1 MFFSVSKVAWMFLQ
15 PSSLLLILLIAGA
28 ALLFTRYQRLG
39 RGFVVTGT
47 VLFLVLGLLPVCNL
61 LQLPLD
67 ERFARAD
74 ISRGVDGIIVLG
86 GGEEPAIA
94 KVRGVHALNDAGE
107 RLTEGVAL
115 ARRFPQAKIVFT
127 SGSVDEPDHIGADAG
142 EKVLKDLGLE
152 SDRLVLEPQSRNTW
166 ENAVYTKALID
177 PKPGARWLLVTSA
190 AHMPRAMGCFRKV
203 GFAVKPWPV
212 DYRTTGRQ
220 DLHYNFDAAPD
231 GLKRLDGAVR
241 EWVGLVVY
249 WLTGRSSAL
258 FPGPEGA

>member
-1 MFFSVSKVAWMFLQ
+1 MFFSVSKLVWLFVQ
-15 PSSLLLILLIAGA
+15 PSSLLLILLVAGA
-28 ALLFTRYQRLG
+28 ALLFTRFQKLG
-39 RGFVVTGT
+39 RRLVVAGVALFV
-47 VLFLVLGLLPVCNL
+47 VLGLLPICNL

-74 ISRGVDGIIVLG
+74 LSRGVDGIVVLG

-94 KVRGVHALNDAGE
+94 AVRGVHALNDAGD
-107 RLTEGVAL
+107 RFTETVAL

-127 SGSVDEPDHIGADAG
+127 SGSTDEPDQIGADAG
-142 EKVLKDLGLE
+142 EKVLKDLGVE
-152 SDRLVLEPQSRNTW
+152 SDRLIFERQSRNTW
-166 ENAVYTKALID
+166 ENAVYTKALVD
-177 PKPGARWLLVTSA
+177 PKPGERWLLVTSA
-190 AHMPRAMGCFRKV
+190 AHMPRAIGSFRKV
-203 GFAVKPWPV
+203 GFAVEPWPV

-220 DLHYNFDAAPD
+220 DLYYRFDAAPD

-258 FPGPEGA
+258 FPGPDGA